1 MGIFVVDR
9 MVAQGS
15 TQELAAGLTVAR
27 RVFEVG
33 VDGDPGLVTAT
44 LGAVP
49 GVGATEK
56 SRRLAAIWQVT
67 AEGDVSADLAV
78 ALVGAGLQLRSLG
91 RMGEDL
97 GEVYRHY
104 YEGGR

>member
-1 MGIFVVDR
+1 VGIFVAGR

-15 TQELAAGLTVAR
+15 TQELAAGLAVGP

-49 GVGATEK
+49 GVGAAEK
-56 SRRLAAIWQVT
+56 SPRLAATWQVT
-67 AEGDVSADLAV
+67 AEGDVSADLAA
-78 ALVGAGLQLRSLG
+78 ALVGAGLQLRSLV
-91 RMGEDL
+91 RVGEDL
-97 GEVYRHY
+97 DEVYRHY
-104 YEGGR
+104 YEVGR